1 MSTDFDYQ
9 NRQIIP
15 RWYPYNIAC
24 LTSAVY
30 SNKTTSSPK
39 IFTKNSYRKKKLE
52 WLENRTLP
60 YAIDFVGT
68 ALLANDYDNPAVWE
82 ASEFIL
88 KNSNETSKIA
98 LEIAEKM
105 LRPSNHRRDPS
116 LKEIILNQIY
126 LHISHLKG
134 YVREYPI
141 NSIPWA
147 DMAFYYSV
155 LGQKHQAK
163 RCMSVALFLGAE
175 NRFILRSAARCF
187 LHIGEPDRALYVL
200 RKARLA
206 RQDPWVI
213 ASEISIAEAS
223 HLKPKRIREGRS
235 IIKRGMQSPRDLAE
249 LYGTMGTLEFNSGSS
264 RKAKRFFKNALIDP
278 NENTITQAEWIAPKM
293 GTTYERKNVKTPT
306 LFEANARMNLK
317 NGNYRKA
324 IEAAWKWLEYQ
335 PYSSRPSVF
344 GSYAASVCMQDEH
357 EAIRIIEAGRIAS
370 PNDFLLINN
379 YAFCLASINKVD
391 KAIEI
396 IRSINV
402 KSLSESYK
410 GVYLATCGLI
420 SFRIGNRDEGRTFY
434 KKAAKIFQRI
444 DRKAGLAL
452 AYLFWGREEA
462 RLNLPTSSS
471 LLAQA
476 KKLARKSGV
485 NEVLQYVELIEKQTR
500 GSGSLGTGKLGDG
513 EAWGRPQLSK

>member
-1 MSTDFDYQ
+1 MNNDFDYQ
-9 NRQIIP
+9 NRQVIP

-24 LTSAVY
+24 LTSEVY
-30 SNKTTSSPK
+30 SNKITSAPK
-39 IFTKNSYRKKKLE
+39 IFTRNSYRKKELE

-60 YAIDFVGT
+60 YAIDLVGT
-68 ALLANDYDNPAVWE
+68 ALIADDYKNPAACE

-88 KNSNETSKIA
+88 KNSNETSRIA
-98 LEIAEKM
+98 VEIAEKM
-105 LRPSNHRRDPS
+105 LKPSNYRRGPA
-116 LKEIILNQIY
+116 LREIILNQIY

-155 LGQKHQAK
+155 LGQKQQAK
-163 RCMSVALFLGAE
+163 HCMSVALSLGAE
-175 NRFILRSAARCF
+175 NRFILRSASRCF

-200 RKARLA
+200 RKTRLA

-213 ASEISIAEAS
+213 ASEISIAEVS
-223 HLKPKRIREGRS
+223 DLTSKRIREGRD
-235 IIKRGMQSPRDLAE
+235 IIKRGIQSPRDLAE
-249 LYGTMGTLEFNSGSS
+249 LLGTMGTLEFNSGSS
-264 RKAKRFFKNALIDP
+264 KKAKRLFKNALIDP
-278 NENTITQAEWIAPKM
+278 NENTTTQAEWIAPKM
-293 GTTYERKNVKTPT
+293 GTTFERANDKIPA
-306 LFEANARMNLK
+306 LFEANARMSLRH
-317 NGNYRKA
+317 GNYKNATR
-324 IEAAWKWLEYQ
+324 AAWKWLEYQ
-335 PYSSRPSVF
+335 PYSSRPAVF
-344 GSYAASVCMQDEH
+344 GSYAASIGMQDEH

-379 YAFCLASINKVD
+379 YAFSLASINKVD

-410 GVYLATCGLI
+410 GVYLATCGLL
-420 SFRIGNRDEGRTFY
+420 SFRIGNRDEGRTLY
-434 KKAAKIFQRI
+434 KKAVRIFQRI
-444 DRKAGLAL
+444 GRKAGLAL

-462 RLNLPTSSS
+462 RLNLPESSS

-476 KKLARKSGV
+476 KNLARESGL
-485 NEVLQYVELIEKQTR
+485 NEVLQYVELIEKSR
-500 GSGSLGTGKLGDG
+500 
-513 EAWGRPQLSK
+513 SKRDIRKGGLAGHP